1 MPKEIIKLIAG
12 YQHFHQQHFQQEDTE
27 FRRLARDGQSP
38 RVAMIACSD
47 SRVDPSLVTD
57 SKLGE
62 LFVIRNVANLVPPYQ
77 PDDNTYHGTSAA
89 LEFAVKNLE
98 VSHVI
103 VFGHSKCAGIRAL
116 MEESHVAEGNISF
129 IRSWMNIAND
139 VRQDVVCHHADES
152 LDQQASL
159 CERKAVENSLQ
170 NLATFPFV
178 SERLALG
185 NLYLHGWHFD
195 LDEGKLR
202 CFDPVVGD
210 WKALV

>member
-1 MPKEIIKLIAG
+1 MTDQIAKLISG
-12 YQHFHQQHFQQEDTE
+12 YQNFHQQHFQQDDTE
-27 FRRLARDGQSP
+27 FRKLAREGQSP
-38 RVAMIACSD
+38 RVAIIACSD
-47 SRVDPSLVTD
+47 SRVDPSIVMD

-77 PDDNTYHGTSAA
+77 PDDHTYHGTSAA
-89 LEFAVKNLE
+89 LEFAVKILQVE
-98 VSHVI
+98 HVI

-116 MEESHVAEGNISF
+116 MEDNQPKSGAQSF
-129 IRSWMNIAND
+129 IRSWMNIACD
-139 VRQDVVCHHADES
+139 VRQEVIAHHHEHSMDE
-152 LDQQASL
+152 QAGL
-159 CERKAVENSLQ
+159 CERKAVENSLA

-178 SERLALG
+178 QEKMGEKHLF
-185 NLYLHGWHFD
+185 LHGWHFD